1 MKFTA
6 EEDDQIRAEV
16 LRTGPRRW
24 NVIAHLIPNRSARQI
39 RERWKNYLAP
49 EINISP
55 WTADEDDL
63 IVRLVAEMGKQW
75 SRMSH
80 FFCSRTDIAIKNRFI
95 LIQRRQRM
103 AMRKLAALL
112 PAQARR
118 ELAQSMQ
125 LQAIL
130 PRINVILSDRLKN
143 NKLQE
148 KRESEDLQWQDIDVE
163 YDPTFWD

>member
-1 MKFTA
+1 MRFTA

-24 NVIAHLIPNRSARQI
+24 NAIADLIPNRTARQI

-49 EINISP
+49 EINVSP

-63 IVRLVAEMGKQW
+63 ITRLVAEMGKQW
-75 SRMSH
+75 SRMAQ
-80 FFCSRTDIAIKNRFI
+80 FFRSRTDVAIKNRFI
-95 LIQRRQRM
+95 LIQRRQRR
-103 AMRKLAALL
+103 AVRKAAALL
-112 PAQARR
+112 PEQARR

-125 LQAIL
+125 SRAIL
-130 PRINVILSDRLKN
+130 PGIIAILNDRPKN
-143 NKLQE
+143 TELQE
-148 KRESEDLQWQDIDVE
+148 KRESDDFRWGDIDVE